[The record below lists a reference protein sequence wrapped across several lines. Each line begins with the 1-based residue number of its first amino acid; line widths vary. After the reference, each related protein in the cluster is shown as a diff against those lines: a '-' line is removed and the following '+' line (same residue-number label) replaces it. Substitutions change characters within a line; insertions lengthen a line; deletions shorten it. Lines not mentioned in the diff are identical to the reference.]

1 MQKYLQGNIYNG
13 VIIYGISVTQD
24 LYSLC
29 LISSTLLA
37 QIY

>member
-13 VIIYGISVTQD
+13 VIIYSISVTQD
-24 LYSLC
+24 LNSLS
-29 LISSTLLA
+29 LISINLLA

>member
-13 VIIYGISVTQD
+13 VIIYSISVTQD

-29 LISSTLLA
+29 LISSNLLA